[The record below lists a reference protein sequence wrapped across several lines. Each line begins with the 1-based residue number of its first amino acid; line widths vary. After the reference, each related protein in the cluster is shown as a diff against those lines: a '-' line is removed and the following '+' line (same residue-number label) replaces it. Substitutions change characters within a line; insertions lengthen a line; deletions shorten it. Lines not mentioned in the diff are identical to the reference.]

1 MVMQKSPYLLL
12 FSYSKLEY
20 YRLHRHP
27 RKSGDLHLE
36 FRIAV
41 LKIFVVMGAFA
52 ADKFRAGAG
61 GNQDCLADMRL
72 LHVYWNG
79 DFL

>member
-20 YRLHRHP
+20 Y
-27 RKSGDLHLE
+27 KFKLE
-36 FRIAV
+36 LRIAV
-41 LKIFVVMGAFA
+41 LKIFVIMSTFA
-52 ADKFRAGAG
+52 ADKFWAGAG
-61 GNQDCLADMRL
+61 GNQDCLADMRQ
-72 LHVYWNG
+72 LHMYGNG